1 TPSVQEW
8 DESISFIAQDR
19 NIVSF
24 TVPLADMF
32 QWIGLPIS
40 EKHLNSI
47 SFLKFLLDCFCV
59 YIFICAIFNLFN
71 LKKQE
76 TETTDSFS
84 ISKIMNHILS
94 YIFPGTH
101 SSYKF
106 LGPCILLLFF
116 FTSFISRLYQL
127 NQGFSVDIYS
137 YIYSYILTPNFQ
149 QIFGIGDRF
158 STPWAAMLISIKDLV
173 GWIFLFNVLF
183 ILSLDFLKNKETK
196 LN

>member
-1 TPSVQEW
+1 
-8 DESISFIAQDR
+8 
-19 NIVSF
+19 
-24 TVPLADMF
+24 LADMF

-40 EKHLNSI
+40 EQHLNSI
-47 SFLKFLLDCFCV
+47 VFLKFLFDCFCV

-71 LKKQE
+71 FKKQK

-101 SSYKF
+101 SLYKF

-149 QIFGIGDRF
+149 QIFGIGERF
-158 STPWAAMLISIKDLV
+158 STPWATMLISIKDLV

-183 ILSLDFLKNKETK
+183 ILSLDFFKNKETK
-196 LN
+196 VN